1 MGFPIRVGISI
12 APQDAR
18 PAKAAEIE
26 SRGFDLLVVA
36 DHLFHYREPEQPYLD
51 AWMRL
56 AAYSQSTTRIRIGTL
71 VSNLSWRDPVLLAKA
86 AIALDHLSGGRL
98 ELGVGC
104 GAYADQAMAGIS
116 QMTASERVRRLAEG
130 LEVLD
135 RLLCGNTK
143 SFAGEFTSYEHAATA
158 PGCVQR
164 PRPPLVVAAS
174 GDRALAVAA
183 QWADTWNCYTGDGDL
198 PSSLAALT
206 ARARLLSRSCEAA
219 GRDPEAVRRSLLL
232 WHTGGCNPWAHK
244 GALLEI
250 VERFSDVGFTD
261 FIAFSPPEDRGDVLD
276 HVTSEL
282 LPALH
287 AVGG

>member
-1 MGFPIRVGISI
+1 VGFPIRVGISI
-12 APQDAR
+12 APQDAG

-26 SRGFDLLVVA
+26 TRGFDLLVVA
-36 DHLFHYREPEQPYLD
+36 DHLFHYREPEKPYLD

-56 AAYSQSTTRIRIGTL
+56 AAYSQSTTRIRLGTL
-71 VSNLSWRDPVLLAKA
+71 VSNLSWRQPVLLAKQ

-116 QMTASERVRRLAEG
+116 QMTAPERVRRLAEG

-135 RLLCGNTK
+135 RLLRGDTT
-143 SFAGEFTSYEHAATA
+143 SFAGEFTGYARAEVA

-174 GDRALAVAA
+174 GDRAIGVAA
-183 QWADTWNCYTGDGDL
+183 QWADTWNCFTGDGDL
-198 PSSLAALT
+198 ESSVAAL
-206 ARARLLSRSCEAA
+206 ALKARLFSQGCEAA
-219 GRDPEAVRRSLLL
+219 GRDPAAVRRSLLL
-232 WHTGGCNPWAHK
+232 WHIGGCNPWDHK

-250 VERFSDVGFTD
+250 VERFSGLGFTD
-261 FIAFSPPEDRGDVLD
+261 FIAFSPQEHQNEVLD
-276 HVTSEL
+276 HVSSEV

-287 AVGG
+287 GT

>member
-12 APQDAR
+12 APQDAG
-18 PAKAAEIE
+18 PTKAAEIE
-26 SRGFDLLVVA
+26 ARGFDLLVVA

-56 AAYSQSTTRIRIGTL
+56 AAFSQSTTSIRLGTL
-71 VSNLSWRDPVLLAKA
+71 VSNLSWRQPVLLAKQ

-104 GAYADQAMAGIS
+104 GAYPDQAMAGIS
-116 QMTASERVRRLAEG
+116 QMAASERVRRLAEG

-135 RLLCGNTK
+135 RLLSGNTN
-143 SFAGEFTSYEHAATA
+143 SFTGEFTGYEHAEVA

-164 PRPPLVVAAS
+164 PRPPLVVAAT
-174 GDRALAVAA
+174 GDRAIAVAA
-183 QWADTWNCYTGDGDL
+183 QWADTWNCFTGDGDL

-206 ARARLLSRSCEAA
+206 AKGRLLSQSCEAA
-219 GRDPEAVRRSLLL
+219 GRDPEEVRRSLLL
-232 WHTGGCNPWAHK
+232 WHSGGCNPWAHK

-250 VERFSDVGFTD
+250 VERFSDLGFTD
-261 FIAFSPPEDRGDVLD
+261 FIAFSPQANHIDILD
-276 HVTSEL
+276 HVCSEV
-282 LPALH
+282 LPAVH